1 MIYFKWPMKRFDWD
15 IDKNKK
21 LIQERNISFEEVVF
35 FIEQGHVLDII
46 DNPNP
51 KYRHQKM
58 FVLDIA
64 GYVYL
69 VPFTE
74 TNESYFLKTIFPSRK
89 ATKEYLQK
97 GETS

>member
-1 MIYFKWPMKRFDWD
+1 MKRFDWD

-21 LIQERNISFEEVVF
+21 LIQGRDISFEEVVF
-35 FIEQGHVLDII
+35 FIEQGRVLDIV

-58 FVLDIA
+58 LILDIG

-74 TNESYFLKTIFPSRK
+74 TSESYFLKTVFPSRK
-89 ATKEYLQK
+89 ATREYLQGGGK
-97 GETS
+97 S

>member
-1 MIYFKWPMKRFDWD
+1 MIYFFWRMKRFNWD

-21 LIQERNISFEEVVF
+21 LIKERNISFEEVVF
-35 FIEQGHVLDII
+35 FIEQGQVLDIV

-74 TNESYFLKTIFPSRK
+74 TNESYFLKTVFPSRK

-97 GETS
+97 GEMS

>member
-1 MIYFKWPMKRFDWD
+1 MKRFDWD
-15 IDKNKK
+15 IDKNAK
-21 LIQERNISFEEVVF
+21 LIKERNISFEEIVF
-35 FIEQGHVLDII
+35 FIERGQVLDIV

-58 FVLDIA
+58 FVLDVA

-74 TNESYFLKTIFPSRK
+74 TGESYFLKTVFPSRK
-89 ATKEYLQK
+89 ATKEYLQG
-97 GETS
+97 GERP